1 MGQQVVLTD
10 EALRAEVAL
19 VGSAFLVAVHVPAE
33 IIFVTKLFGAK
44 QTLERFVL
52 HIVPLYVFGQII
64 LRGELLTAPFT
75 LKLSLG
81 MDPLLMLSQTALAG
95 KEGTALVALVI
106 TALDNART
114 GGPASITF
122 F

>member
-1 MGQQVVLTD
+1 MGQQVVFTD

-19 VGSAFLVAVHVPAE
+19 VGSALLVAVHVPAE
-33 IIFVTKLFGAK
+33 IVFVTELFGAK
-44 QTLERFVL
+44 LTLERFVL
-52 HIVPLYVFGQII
+52 HVVPLDVFGQII

-81 MDPLLMLSQTALAG
+81 VDPFLMLSQTALAG
-95 KEGTALVALVI
+95 KEGAALVALVI
-106 TALDNART
+106 TALDHARA